1 MPGWDAWPGSS
12 PFLITPAQPPIYMPP
27 SHEGSY
33 EAPSGLFFLPI
44 PIALWDSNT
53 FAMDDAN
60 TSRFIILSRW
70 VILPT
75 PTTRSPTGGNTIPA

>member
-1 MPGWDAWPGSS
+1 MPE
-12 PFLITPAQPPIYMPP
+12 YMPWFRI
-27 SHEGSY
+27 HGRRRMRDRTRHRWG
-33 EAPSGLFFLPI
+33 AILFTN

-53 FAMDDAN
+53 FAMNNAN

-75 PTTRSPTGGNTIPA
+75 PTTRSPARGTTIPAQGSTTPARS